1 MMKRLSLLA
10 ALGVIIAG
18 AFFLNSGHKTDVTLI
33 GARAMPVLGQDN
45 LFVVTLEIQN
55 HGAAKTLTS
64 VHSSS
69 ATAVSIMN
77 PGYAEAKI
85 VIPAHGTGIFAMDG
99 AHLMLIG
106 AQSDFIEGSFLPL
119 TLEFADYGDVKTRV
133 LHAGDDMGMAGMDH
147 STAKGV
153 QTNPSPSIQLTAK
166 SKLGSEDAEIV
177 VSAENFT
184 FVRTEDDAAHVP
196 FEGHGHIYLNGL
208 KLGRLYENH
217 FTLGALPNGTYD
229 LTVSLN
235 SNNHQPYI
243 ENNIAI
249 GQTLKFVHR

>member
-1 MMKRLSLLA
+1 MMKRFSLLA
-10 ALGVIIAG
+10 VLVVIVAG
-18 AFFLNSGHKTDVTLI
+18 AFFLNSSRKTDVALI
-33 GARAMPVLGQDN
+33 GARATPVHGQDN

-55 HGAAKTLTS
+55 HGAAKTLTA

-69 ATAVSIMN
+69 ATAVNVMN
-77 PGYAEAKI
+77 PSYADAKI
-85 VIPAHGTGIFAMDG
+85 VIPANGSGFFAMDG
-99 AHLMLIG
+99 THLMLMG

-133 LHAGDDMGMAGMDH
+133 LHAGDDMGMASMDH
-147 STAKGV
+147 SMAEGV
-153 QTNPSPSIQLTAK
+153 HTIPSPSIQLTPQNE
-166 SKLGSEDAEIV
+166 LGSEDAEIV

-184 FVRTEDDAAHVP
+184 FVRTADDAAHVP

-217 FTLGALPNGTYD
+217 FTLGALPHGTYD

-235 SNNHQPYI
+235 SNDHQPYM
-243 ENNIAI
+243 ENDKAI
-249 GQTLKFVHR
+249 GQTLTFVHR